1 LAQLHN
7 GAHIDVA
14 PQERLGRGA
23 VRGVVRGKRIASGHA
38 MKHPEPVR
46 GVRSCISAFMLKCK
60 T

>member
-1 LAQLHN
+1 
-7 GAHIDVA
+7 V
-14 PQERLGRGA
+14 RGA